1 MVDDDDDRGANYGV
15 EDDGTTLKIYLTI
28 LSQIPHLKASTTR
41 RNNIF
46 MNIII
51 KESIEMISGSH

>member
-28 LSQIPHLKASTTR
+28 LSQIPRLKALMEADGHVFCCAIAIDVVNKR
-41 RNNIF
+41 
-46 MNIII
+46 
-51 KESIEMISGSH
+51 